1 MLVEKGHW
9 DIPHIRGITT
19 TPTLRADGSLLTMS
33 GYDLQ
38 TQFYL
43 LPDLTLPTM
52 PAQPARGDAEAALE
66 LLSELFTEFAFVD
79 KELDRSVALAGLL
92 TTIIRSALPI
102 APMVLVH
109 AHAPGTGKSYLVDL
123 IATIATGRYCPVIAL
138 ATSKDENAKCVG
150 AMILSGAPSSRS
162 TTAIATSTMARSS
175 ATSPSARGSPSGYW
189 GAAKCQNATSPP
201 QCSRPAIISRSR
213 GS

>member
-1 MLVEKGHW
+1 YYR
-9 DIPHIRGITT
+9 P
-19 TPTLRADGSLLTMS
+19 TPCSV
-33 GYDLQ
+33 
-38 TQFYL
+38 
-43 LPDLTLPTM
+43 LPETPMPPM
-52 PAQPARGDAEAALE
+52 PAQPAREDAQAALE
-66 LLSELFTEFAFVD
+66 LLSELFTESAFVD

-109 AHAPGTGKSYLVDL
+109 AHASGTGKSYLVDL

-150 AMILSGAPSSRS
+150 AMILSGAP
-162 TTAIATSTMARSS
+162 
-175 ATSPSARGSPSGYW
+175 
-189 GAAKCQNATSPP
+189 
-201 QCSRPAIISRSR
+201 IISFDNCNSDLDD